1 MEIEGM
7 SGFAD
12 FFKDYAEHFAVIGGA
27 ACSQWLDE
35 AELEFRQTKDID
47 VVLVVGETSRAF
59 YERLWQYLH
68 NGGYVKW
75 QRADGKKVAFRFVE
89 PKKAGYP
96 FMIELLSRPDVVQL
110 PEGQTVVPIEPG
122 DGLSSL
128 SAVLLEDAYY
138 NLILQ
143 HRDITVSGLP
153 AVTPD
158 GLLPLKAKAHLNLMS
173 DRLNGKIVRD
183 RDIKKHR
190 NDVFH
195 LAYLLDETKTC
206 ELAEPIAIDL
216 RQFLDIYVQTNT
228 AWEGILHSLVDVNFP
243 QRAPDELLSL
253 IRSYYRLT

>member
-7 SGFAD
+7 NGFAE
-12 FFKDYAEHFAVIGGA
+12 FFKDYAEHFALIGGA
-27 ACSQWLDE
+27 ACSQWLGE

-47 VVLVVGETSRAF
+47 VVLVVEETSRAF

-96 FMIELLSRPDVVQL
+96 FMIELLSRPDVVRL

-153 AVTPD
+153 AVMPD

-173 DRLNGKIVRD
+173 DRRNGKIVRD

-195 LAYLLDETKTC
+195 LAYLLDETNTC
-206 ELAEPIAIDL
+206 ELAEPIATDL
-216 RQFLDIYVQTNT
+216 RQFLGIYVHTNP
-228 AWEGILHSLVDVNFP
+228 AWEGILQALDDANFP
-243 QRAPDELLSL
+243 QRTPDELLSL
-253 IRSYYRLT
+253 IRSYYRLI